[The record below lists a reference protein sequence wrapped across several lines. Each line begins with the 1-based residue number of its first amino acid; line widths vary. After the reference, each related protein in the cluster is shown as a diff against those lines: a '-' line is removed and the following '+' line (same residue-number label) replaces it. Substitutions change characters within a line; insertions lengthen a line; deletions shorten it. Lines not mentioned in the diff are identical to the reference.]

1 MDRNNIIG
9 IGLLILLFL
18 VWVKINQP
26 SAEEMAE
33 MAMQDSL
40 AQVEQ
45 LRLDEVAE
53 DQKQTVQ
60 ESTMTMPA
68 ISDSVALIQAQGKLG
83 AFAPAAIGTE
93 KIVSLE
99 NDKMRVDFST
109 KGGKIVKVELKD
121 HTVSRDKR
129 DSIDIVTQIHM
140 MDHEKNRFEYLIPVG
155 NLSSGYVST
164 EDLIFQA
171 SQTGNRISFKA
182 ATANG
187 GYVEQVY
194 NLNGE
199 YALDYDLR
207 LNGLDQIVDRSNPN
221 IKLNWVNYLN
231 KLEGNDE
238 YEKYYSSVYFKEVEE
253 SPDYCNCR
261 GDAEEDADGNPV
273 KWISHSNQFFNTSL
287 IADNTFQ
294 SGYMQTIMIP
304 ENEGP
309 YDPLKILKS
318 EMVIPFD
325 QTSDQVFG
333 MQMYLGPNE
342 FQTLRDYDV
351 ELEQLIPFG
360 ASFFGTINR
369 WFVRPFFNFLY
380 GFIGNMGWAIVI
392 MTLIIKVV
400 LSPLMYKMLYSQSK
414 MSALKPKIDEMKKKL
429 GDDAQKAQME
439 TMKLY
444 REYGANPLGGCM
456 PMALQM
462 PIWIAL
468 YRFFPASIDFRQQ
481 PFLWADDLSSF
492 DVFFYLP
499 NGWDIPFLG
508 AHISLFTILWAVTT
522 LIYTYYNT
530 RHMDMSANPAMKYMQ
545 YLMPVMFFGFFNTY
559 ASGLTCYL
567 FFSNLTNIT
576 QTVVTK
582 SFIIDKD
589 KVMAEME
596 AYKASPKAKKAGGG
610 FQERLQKALEQ
621 QQQVQKKQ
629 EAKKKKG
636 KK

>member
-1 MDRNNIIG
+1 MDKNNIIG

-18 VWVKINQP
+18 IWVKINQP

-33 MAMQDSL
+33 MALQDSL

-45 LRLDEVAE
+45 QRLEEVATME
-53 DQKQTVQ
+53 APTQA
-60 ESTMTMPA
+60 ESNIAAPVL
-68 ISDSVALIQAQGKLG
+68 SDSAAFLQAQTKLG
-83 AFAPAAIGTE
+83 AFATAGVGAE

-99 NDKMRVDFST
+99 NEKIKIDFST
-109 KGGKIVKVELKD
+109 KGGKIVKVELKE
-121 HTVSRDKR
+121 HTVSTDKR
-129 DSIDIVTQIHM
+129 DSIDVVSQVHM
-140 MDHEKNRFEYLIPVG
+140 LDNEKNKFEYLIPVG
-155 NLSSGYVST
+155 NLSAGYVST

-171 SQTGNRISFKA
+171 DQSGNQISFKA
-182 ATANG
+182 PTSNG
-187 GYVEQVY
+187 GYIEQVY

-207 LNGLDQIVDRSNPN
+207 LNGVDQIVDRSNPT

-231 KLEGNDE
+231 KLESNDE

-253 SPDYCNCR
+253 SPDYCSCR
-261 GDAEEDADGNPV
+261 ADGEEDADGNPV

-287 IADNTFQ
+287 IADATFQ
-294 SGYMQTIMIP
+294 SGFMQTVMI
-304 ENEGP
+304 EGNEE
-309 YDPLKILKS
+309 YTDPLKILKS

-333 MQMYLGPNE
+333 MQMYLGPNDFE
-342 FQTLRDYDV
+342 TLRDYDV

-369 WFVRPFFNFLY
+369 WFVRPFFNFLN

-414 MSALKPKIDEMKKKL
+414 MAALKPKIDEMKKKL
-429 GDDAQKAQME
+429 GDDQQKAQME

-492 DVFFYLP
+492 DVAFYLP
-499 NGWDIPFLG
+499 FEIPFVG
-508 AHISLFTILWAVTT
+508 EHISLFTILWAVTT
-522 LIYTYYNT
+522 LVYTYYNT
-530 RHMDMSANPAMKYMQ
+530 KHMDMSANPAMKYMQ

-589 KVMAEME
+589 KVLEEME
-596 AYKASPKAKKAGGG
+596 AHKANPRVTHDL
-610 FQERLQKALEQ
+610 QCRLLIR
-621 QQQVQKKQ
+621 
-629 EAKKKKG
+629 
-636 KK
+636 